1 MPVRVLIV
9 DDSPVIRAIMKSVLR
24 QDPEIEVVGEAGDP
38 YEAREAIKRL
48 NPDVITLDV
57 EMPRMSGVEFLKKIM
72 QLRPMP
78 VVMVSSLT
86 AAGSEKAIDALAIGA
101 VDCIGKPVGGDTP
114 NPFYELPAIL
124 KNAARAST
132 HVQYADQKAVQREAY
147 NPSDK
152 VVLIGAS
159 TGGVD
164 ALFRILRSFP
174 ANCPPTMIVQH
185 MPSGFTASFASRL
198 NQHCAP
204 AVMEATH
211 GAMLRPGH
219 VYIAPGGTRHLEVSG
234 KRDPAC
240 LLVDGPPVSGH
251 SPSVDRLF
259 TTGAVLGERVVGVLL
274 TGMGRDGADGL
285 KTIREQGGYTIA
297 QSEAT
302 CVVYG
307 MPRVA
312 AEIGAVKIQLP
323 LNMIAAEALK
333 AAGEWI
339 TA

>member
-1 MPVRVLIV
+1 
-9 DDSPVIRAIMKSVLR
+9 
-24 QDPEIEVVGEAGDP
+24 
-38 YEAREAIKRL
+38 
-48 NPDVITLDV
+48 
-57 EMPRMSGVEFLKKIM
+57 
-72 QLRPMP
+72 
-78 VVMVSSLT
+78 
-86 AAGSEKAIDALAIGA
+86 
-101 VDCIGKPVGGDTP
+101 
-114 NPFYELPAIL
+114 
-124 KNAARAST
+124 
-132 HVQYADQKAVQREAY
+132 
-147 NPSDK
+147 
-152 VVLIGAS
+152 
-159 TGGVD
+159 
-164 ALFRILRSFP
+164 
-174 ANCPPTMIVQH
+174 
-185 MPSGFTASFASRL
+185 
-198 NQHCAP
+198 
-204 AVMEATH
+204 
-211 GAMLRPGH
+211 MLRPGH

-234 KRDPAC
+234 KREPAC